1 IHYGVTGRPVY
12 RYRVQPEHYSLLK
25 QYCQ

>member
-1 IHYGVTGRPVY
+1 HYGVTGRPVY
-12 RYRVQPEHYSLLK
+12 RYRIQAEHYSLLK

>member
-1 IHYGVTGRPVY
+1 GVTGRPVY
-12 RYRVQPEHYSLLK
+12 RYRIQAEHYSLLK

>member
-1 IHYGVTGRPVY
+1 RPVY
-12 RYRVQPEHYSLLK
+12 RYRIQAEHYSLLK

>member
-1 IHYGVTGRPVY
+1 GRPVY
-12 RYRVQPEHYSLLK
+12 RYRVQAEHYSLLK

>member
-1 IHYGVTGRPVY
+1 PVY
-12 RYRVQPEHYSLLK
+12 RYRIQAEHYSLLK

>member
-1 IHYGVTGRPVY
+1 VTGRPVY

>member
-1 IHYGVTGRPVY
+1 GRPVY

>member
-1 IHYGVTGRPVY
+1 TGRPVY
-12 RYRVQPEHYSLLK
+12 RYRVQPEHYSLMK

>member
-1 IHYGVTGRPVY
+1 GRPVY
-12 RYRVQPEHYSLLK
+12 RYRIQAEHYSLLK